1 MGNILS
7 VRAVT
12 FDAGIP
18 KICAPLVGQDIPA
31 LLGEIRD
38 MENVPFDLLEWR
50 ADFFAQVSDHKAVG
64 EALIALRAAVGED
77 IPLLFT
83 FRTAA
88 EGGCDRPFS
97 PDQYE
102 SLLLA
107 VSDSGLADLIDAELC
122 IGDRIVRSVTAA
134 AGERGVPVVL
144 SHHNFR
150 ETPEKEAILAIL
162 TKMLQYDVPI
172 SKIAVMPQCRQDVL
186 HLMSAVIHMNEH
198 HPERLNIAIAM
209 GELGLVTRLN
219 AGFLGSILTF
229 GAAKSSSAPG
239 QIGTADLR
247 RVLNIAGENS
257 RNLYFER

>member
-1 MGNILS
+1 MENTLP

-12 FDAGIP
+12 FGAGVP
-18 KICAPLVGQDIPA
+18 KICAPLVGQDIQA
-31 LLGEIRD
+31 LLGEITD
-38 MENVPFDLLEWR
+38 MENAPFDLLEWR
-50 ADFFAQVSDHKAVG
+50 VDFFTQVSDHKAVV
-64 EALIALRAAVGED
+64 ETLAALRETVGED

-88 EGGCDRPFS
+88 EGGCDRPVS

-102 SLLLA
+102 NLLLA
-107 VSDSGLADLIDAELC
+107 VIESGLTDLVDAELRR
-122 IGDRIVRSVTAA
+122 GDAIVQSVTAA

-150 ETPEKEAILAIL
+150 ETPGKEAIVAIL
-162 TKMLQYDVPI
+162 TEMLQYNAPI
-172 SKIAVMPQCRQDVL
+172 SKIAVMPRCRQDVL
-186 HLMSAVIHMNEH
+186 ALMSAVIHMNEH

-209 GELGLVTRLN
+209 GELGLITRLN

-247 RVLNIAGENS
+247 RALDIVGGSSLA
-257 RNLYFER
+257 